1 MLRSI
6 IKPLAKTLG
15 YNVAK
20 INPRFVTYPKDQTN
34 EGTLNQILFNKCID
48 LVLDVGANS
57 GNWAIDLRNWGYNGK
72 IISFEPLDTE
82 FKLLSEKSI
91 KDSNWD
97 TFNLAIG
104 NKNCITQIN
113 IANNS
118 VSSSLSKI
126 LDTHTTA
133 EPNSKTILR
142 EDVEVQC
149 LNNFKHK
156 WMDSSA
162 SIFLK
167 LDVQGFEKKVLE
179 GAILI
184 LNNIKVIQI
193 EMSFKKL
200 YSDDLCF
207 GEMKKFLESSGF
219 TLYHIQNGFRCSKT
233 EELLQVD
240 AIFIN
245 KERNNKNT
253 FKKGIS

>member
-1 MLRSI
+1 MLKIVIKYLLKTFGYSI
-6 IKPLAKTLG
+6 AKNDPNFII
-15 YNVAK
+15 Y
-20 INPRFVTYPKDQTN
+20 PRNQTN
-34 EGTLNQILFNKCID
+34 EGILHEILEIKNVNLI
-48 LVLDVGANS
+48 LDVGANS
-57 GNWAIDLRNWGYNGK
+57 GDWALDLRHGGYNGK
-72 IISFEPLDTE
+72 IISFEPLNTE
-82 FKLLSEKSI
+82 FKLLTEKSA

-97 TFNLAIG
+97 TWNLAIG
-104 NKNCITQIN
+104 NENCITQIN

-133 EPNSKTILR
+133 EANSKIILR

-167 LDVQGFEKKVLE
+167 LDVQGFEKKVLD
-179 GAILI
+179 GATLI

-193 EMSFKKL
+193 EMSFKQL

-240 AIFIN
+240 AVFIN
-245 KERNNKNT
+245 KA
-253 FKKGIS
+253 